1 MTTDAL
7 ARTFIDDIDQLP
19 EEIPG
24 AATLE
29 PGRLSWLHGATG
41 QVKTPGVFYA
51 KDTAFVEPPVSPW
64 VLDERYTDQG
74 ETGYNA
80 PELRIAFI
88 ANRSQWFLPGQDRG
102 DLPEWLNAYQEGA
115 KKLTEYLIQID
126 GIYEPMVLSVS
137 GKYKAGPIADILSTY
152 RRGALAQAMR
162 KVKRT
167 LPAWSFWLPIA
178 NKRGADLKTVYLKA
192 SDADGKE
199 YGSVVTPP
207 ALIGPPQARTAQEL
221 IEGAAIW
228 QEYQDWAHYT
238 RAPQGTTEGAYT
250 ISTVPQLPAGRNV
263 PQPVTAADT
272 APQEGD
278 LF

>member
-1 MTTDAL
+1 MTTNEL
-7 ARTFIDDIDQLP
+7 ARTFLDDIDQLP
-19 EEIPG
+19 SEIPG

-41 QVKTPGVFYA
+41 QVKTPGAFYG
-51 KDTAFVEPPVSPW
+51 KDTAFVEPPGALW
-64 VLDERYTDQG
+64 ALDERYADQG
-74 ETGYNA
+74 EVGYSA

-88 ANRSQWFLPGQDRG
+88 ANRSQWFLPGADRG
-102 DLPEWLNAYQEGA
+102 DLPEWLSAYQDGA

-162 KVKRT
+162 QVKRT

-178 NKRGADLKTVYLKA
+178 NKRQDNKTLYLKA

-207 ALIGPPQARTAQEL
+207 ALVGAPAARTAQEL
-221 IEGAAIW
+221 IEGAALW
-228 QEYQDWAHYT
+228 QEYQEWARYT
-238 RAPQGTTEGAYT
+238 RTQQGVSEASYTVQTAPQLTSGKN
-250 ISTVPQLPAGRNV
+250 I
-263 PQPVTAADT
+263 PQPVEEEIL
-272 APQEGD
+272 P
-278 LF
+278 F

>member
-1 MTTDAL
+1 MTTEL

-19 EEIPG
+19 AEIPG

-51 KDTAFVEPPVSPW
+51 KDTAFVEPPSAPW

-74 ETGYNA
+74 EVGYSA

-102 DLPEWLNAYQEGA
+102 DLPEWLSAYQDGA

-137 GKYKAGPIADILSTY
+137 GKYKAGPIAEILSNY

-178 NKRGADLKTVYLKA
+178 NKRTDGKTAYLKA
-192 SDADGKE
+192 ADADGKE

-207 ALIGPPQARTAQEL
+207 ALVSAPIARTAQEL
-221 IEGAAIW
+221 IEGGHVW
-228 QEYQDWAHYT
+228 EEYRDWARYT
-238 RAPQGTTEGAYT
+238 RTAQGVSEGSYT
-250 ISTVPQLPAGRNV
+250 VENRPALPA
-263 PQPVTAADT
+263 PQPVE
-272 APQEGD
+272 EGE

>member
-1 MTTDAL
+1 MTTEL
-7 ARTFIDDIDQLP
+7 ARTFLDDIDQLP

-24 AATLE
+24 AAMLE
-29 PGRLSWLHGATG
+29 PGRLSWLHGSTG
-41 QVKTPGVFYA
+41 QVKAPGVFYA
-51 KDTAFVEPPVSPW
+51 KDTAFVEPPTAPW

-74 ETGYNA
+74 EIGYSA

-102 DLPEWLNAYQEGA
+102 DLPEWLSTYQEGA
-115 KKLTEYLIQID
+115 KKLVEYLIQID

-137 GKYKAGPIADILSTY
+137 GKYKAGPIADILSAY

-167 LPAWSFWLPIA
+167 LPVWSFWLPIA
-178 NKRGADLKTVYLKA
+178 NKRGADMKTLYLKA

-207 ALIGPPQARTAQEL
+207 ALAGFPIPRTAQEL
-221 IEGAAIW
+221 IDGASIW
-228 QEYQDWAHYT
+228 QEYQDWARYT
-238 RAPQGTTEGAYT
+238 RTQQGVSEGSYT
-250 ISTVPQLPAGRNV
+250 VSAMPQLPAARNV
-263 PQPVTAADT
+263 PQPVEEEVL
-272 APQEGD
+272 P
-278 LF
+278 F